1 MNYISSIGEVSL
13 EVSREE
19 ITNQFLQVLNEAHAE
34 DIRRQQSTK
43 GPHRDDVEFLIEGKD
58 ARNYGSQGQIRT
70 VVLALKMA
78 EVLLSE
84 EILGEKPLLLLD
96 DVMSELDEDRR
107 KAIMEFAF
115 HDIQTVITTT
125 NLGYF
130 SKEVLEKAQIVRF
143 SDE

>member
-1 MNYISSIGEVSL
+1 MPAAAEMVGDFVFQDGHHPCFQARFSAELPLIVPCGGKRVLHDVFGQRFVAQLDGGE
-13 EVSREE
+13 
-19 ITNQFLQVLNEAHAE
+19 TQ
-34 DIRRQQSTK
+34 D
-43 GPHRDDVEFLIEGKD
+43 G
-58 ARNYGSQGQIRT
+58 GSQGQIRT

-130 SKEVLEKAQIVRF
+130 SEEILEKAQIVRF

>member
-1 MNYISSIGEVSL
+1 ML
-13 EVSREE
+13 EIFGFSRP
-19 ITNQFLQVLNEAHAE
+19 N
-34 DIRRQQSTK
+34 
-43 GPHRDDVEFLIEGKD
+43 
-58 ARNYGSQGQIRT
+58 RT

-130 SKEVLEKAQIVRF
+130 SEEVLEKAQIVRF